1 MSESHATTSVF
12 LSCAVARLP
21 AASAAA
27 PTPAVTRKSRR
38 LTRAPMCVPPSV
50 RDLFGPEK
58 DVLRALQVRAV
69 ELPHQL
75 LPRGRRDVLLVLLRV
90 ADLDPLDVVP
100 ARGLGPVDRALDTV
114 GAIAHDAGQRP
125 RHLVVV
131 VHEPALVVLGLHA
144 RLERGDHIAYRHG
157 RASRA
162 TGQGFEAVEHVA
174 RFQHVVALR
183 DGLVARHEPR
193 LVLGGLR
200 AELRQDL
207 ADRRPVA
214 KLEGRP
220 RRSLGKEASKRA
232 VHHHR
237 DRHWP
242 AARTRGI
249 TSAWNRSIVC
259 SMRPSGATGYIIS
272 WVAPSRARRT

>member
-1 MSESHATTSVF
+1 HSVP
-12 LSCAVARLP
+12 AWARLP
-21 AASAAA
+21 
-27 PTPAVTRKSRR
+27 
-38 LTRAPMCVPPSV
+38 
-50 RDLFGPEK
+50 
-58 DVLRALQVRAV
+58 
-69 ELPHQL
+69 
-75 LPRGRRDVLLVLLRV
+75 
-90 ADLDPLDVVP
+90 
-100 ARGLGPVDRALDTV
+100 
-114 GAIAHDAGQRP
+114 
-125 RHLVVV
+125 
-131 VHEPALVVLGLHA
+131 
-144 RLERGDHIAYRHG
+144 G

-200 AELRQDL
+200 A
-207 ADRRPVA
+207 DRRPVA

-220 RRSLGKEASKRA
+220 RRSLGEEASKRA

-272 WVAPSRARRT
+272 WVAPSRARRTTPAATSSGGPASVTASTKLSGTSAAAARYGRGS